1 MCKVNDTLVM
11 SFRVCCTM
19 SEFNDNKLNT
29 QNISD
34 KTFCIMYIS
43 KVTKANANKQNVNNK
58 K

>member
-1 MCKVNDTLVM
+1 MCKVNDILVM

-43 KVTKANANKQNVNNK
+43 KVTKANANKQNVS
-58 K
+58 